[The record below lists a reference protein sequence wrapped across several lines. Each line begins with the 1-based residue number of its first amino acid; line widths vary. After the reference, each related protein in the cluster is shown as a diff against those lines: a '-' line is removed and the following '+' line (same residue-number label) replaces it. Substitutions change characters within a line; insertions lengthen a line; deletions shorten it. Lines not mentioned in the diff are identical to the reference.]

1 MADPEKITVYPTGL
15 DGPELDEAL
24 RNIGKVQQS
33 VADAAESAATAEKY
47 GTIVQQNQDAIQ
59 DIADNLT
66 AIEGAAQNAQ
76 DAQNAAKQA
85 ADKASEAASSAAAAD
100 ASAKDAALAAERAS
114 TLAVA
119 YTIDVPTTG
128 WQAGSLEWAGTT
140 YTRQCTV
147 TAADATASP
156 TQVTMAYEGGDYDAY
171 CQVALL
177 DTQDGS
183 VVLWAQA
190 DPAATCQIKV
200 VEVRPGEQST

>member
-1 MADPEKITVYPTGL
+1 MPDTFQIYQSDLT
-15 DGPELDEAL
+15 GPELDEAL

-33 VADAAESAATAEKY
+33 VADAAKSAATAEQY
-47 GTIVQQNQDAIQ
+47 GTIVQKNQDAIQ

-66 AIEGAAQNAQ
+66 AIQQAAQNAQ
-76 DAQNAAKQA
+76 DAQNAAEQA
-85 ADKASEAASSAAAAD
+85 ANKASEAASSAAAAD
-100 ASAKDAALAAERAS
+100 ASAKEAALAAERAS
-114 TLAVA
+114 TMAVA
-119 YTIDVPTTG
+119 YTIYVPTTG
-128 WQAGSLEWAGTT
+128 WQAGSLEWAGAT
-140 YTRQCTV
+140 YTRKCTV
-147 TAADATASP
+147 TAQDATANP

-200 VEVRPGEQST
+200 VEVRPGEQSDQ